1 MMSKPIEAVFFDFG
15 GVFIGS
21 PFAAVDRAAARLGHD
36 PSELLELVFGSYAA
50 DTDHPWHRLE
60 RGEVSFD
67 DARGGISQLA
77 VERGWGDID
86 PIVVL
91 SEMSGEGLE
100 VREYMVDAVRSLRQQ
115 GIKTGVITNNVA
127 EFGALWRGLIPVDS
141 LFDDVVDSS
150 DVGVRKPNAA
160 IFHLACER
168 LDVSPGSS
176 AFIDD
181 FQGNVDGAISAGLAA
196 VCCGYSD
203 ETTRQALAELLL
215 LVAR

>member
-1 MMSKPIEAVFFDFG
+1 MSEPIQAVFFDFG

-21 PFAAVDRAAARLGHD
+21 PFAAVERAAAGLGHD
-36 PSELLELVFGSYAA
+36 PMDLLELVFGSYAS

-60 RGEVSFD
+60 RGELSFD
-67 DARGGISQLA
+67 AARVEIGQLA
-77 VERGWGDID
+77 SERGWGDLD
-86 PIVVL
+86 PLTVL
-91 SEMSGEGLE
+91 SELGSSGLE
-100 VREYMVDAVRSLRQQ
+100 VREYMVDAVRMFRDQ

-127 EFGALWRGLIPVDS
+127 EFGAMWRGLIPVDT

-160 IFHLACER
+160 IFHLACDR
-168 LDVSPGSS
+168 LGVAPSVA

-196 VCCGYSD
+196 VCCGYTD
-203 ETTRQALAELLL
+203 ESTRVALGELQV